1 MIHKNIHIGNI
12 NVSDTYGNVVHI
24 NNNINSLYSSTSS
37 MYKLY
42 DGNGYKIPFSFS
54 YGRCVVVG
62 GVIDTNFKFNT
73 DDVVFGFENCEY
85 DTLTNIT
92 STATINNILTAYQT
106 TVSGTNDQLVADTK
120 IRNNGVVNHTLTGLP
135 SHPLSNEDALTNE
148 YDAIANYE
156 YLSFKTN
163 QLKDEFI
170 DYAKSFA
177 NPKDALVVAYNN
189 NGKSVDFKISESQLS
204 TRDKERNKLT
214 VVIIGTLV
222 SHIGES
228 VLESKLYIKHSAQQ
242 TPETL
247 QKQSVAARASTGKD
261 GDAQCSI
268 NVMFLAVADVDINE
282 LYTVYMDC
290 GGNVGAASITVLCG
304 EVIDY
309 DN

>member
-1 MIHKNIHIGNI
+1 MILKNIHIGNI

-24 NNNINSLYSSTSS
+24 NNNINPLYLSTSS

-54 YGRCVVVG
+54 YGECVVADG
-62 GVIDTNFKFNT
+62 AINTNFTFDT
-73 DDVVFGFENCEY
+73 DDVVFGFDNCEY
-85 DTLTNIT
+85 STLTSIT

-106 TVSGTNDQLVADTK
+106 TVSGTNGQSIGDAK
-120 IRNNGVVNHTLTGLP
+120 IRNAGIVNHTLTGLP
-135 SHPLSNEDALTNE
+135 QHPLSNKDILTNE

-170 DYAKSFA
+170 DYANSFA

-189 NGKSVDFKISESQLS
+189 NGKSVDFEISESQLS
-204 TRDKERNKLT
+204 TKDKERNKLT

-228 VLESKLYIKHSAQQ
+228 DLSAKLYIKSNTQQ
-242 TPETL
+242 TPKEL
-247 QKQSVAARASTGKD
+247 QRQNVAARASTGKD
-261 GDAQCSI
+261 GKAQCSI
-268 NVMFLAVADVDINE
+268 NVMFLAVTDVDINKS
-282 LYTVYMDC
+282 YTVYMDC
-290 GGNVGAASITVLCG
+290 GGSVGAASIVVLCG

-309 DN
+309 GN

>member
-1 MIHKNIHIGNI
+1 MILENIHIGNI

-24 NNNINSLYSSTSS
+24 NNNINSLYLSTSS

-54 YGRCVVVG
+54 YGKCVAVD
-62 GVIDTNFKFNT
+62 GVIDTNFKFDT
-73 DDVVFGFENCEY
+73 DDVVFNFDNCEY
-85 DTLTNIT
+85 DTLTNII

-106 TVSGTNDQLVADTK
+106 TVSGVNDQRVADTK
-120 IRNNGVVNHTLTGLP
+120 IRNNSVVNHTLTGLP
-135 SHPLSNEDALTNE
+135 QHPLSNKDTLTNE

-156 YLSFKTN
+156 YLSFKAN

-170 DYAKSFA
+170 DYAKSFT

-189 NGKSVDFKISESQLS
+189 NGVSVDFKISESQLS
-204 TRDKERNKLT
+204 IKDKERNKLT

-222 SHIGES
+222 SHIGERELDS
-228 VLESKLYIKHSAQQ
+228 ILYIKSNTQQ
-242 TPETL
+242 TLEEL
-247 QKQSVAARASTGKD
+247 QKQHVGARASTGKG
-261 GDAQCSI
+261 GDAECSI
-268 NVMFLAVADVDINE
+268 NVMFLAVKDVDINE

>member
-1 MIHKNIHIGNI
+1 MILENIHIGNI

-24 NNNINSLYSSTSS
+24 NNNINSLYISTSS

-54 YGRCVVVG
+54 YGKCVVVDG
-62 GVIDTNFKFNT
+62 AIDTNFKFDT
-73 DDVVFGFENCEY
+73 SGVMFGFENCEY
-85 DTLTNIT
+85 NTLTNII

-106 TVSGTNDQLVADTK
+106 TVSGTNNQLIVDTK
-120 IRNNGVVNHTLTGLP
+120 IRNAGIVTHTLTGLP
-135 SHPLSNEDALTNE
+135 QHALSNEETLTNE

-156 YLSFKTN
+156 YLSFKAN
-163 QLKDEFI
+163 QLKNEFI

-189 NGKSVDFKISESQLS
+189 NGKSVDFEISESQLS
-204 TRDKERNKLT
+204 IKDKEKNKLT

-222 SHIGES
+222 SHIGERE
-228 VLESKLYIKHSAQQ
+228 LYPKLYIKHSTQQ
-242 TPETL
+242 TPDTL
-247 QKQSVAARASTGKD
+247 QEQHVKTYASTGKD
-261 GDAQCSI
+261 GDAECSI
-268 NVMFLAVADVDINE
+268 NVMFLAATDVDINK
-282 LYTVYMDC
+282 LYTVYMEC
-290 GGNVGAASITVLCG
+290 EGNVGAASITVLCG

>member
-1 MIHKNIHIGNI
+1 MILENTHIGNI

-24 NNNINSLYSSTSS
+24 NNNINSLYLSTSS

-54 YGRCVVVG
+54 YGECVVVD
-62 GVIDTNFKFNT
+62 GVIDTKFKFDT
-73 DDVVFGFENCEY
+73 GDVVFGFDNCEY
-85 DTLTNIT
+85 GTLTSIT

-106 TVSGTNDQLVADTK
+106 TVSGANDQSIVDTK
-120 IRNNGVVNHTLTGLP
+120 IRNTGVVNHTLTGLP
-135 SHPLSNEDALTNE
+135 QHPLSDKDPLTNE

-170 DYAKSFA
+170 DYANSFA

-189 NGKSVDFKISESQLS
+189 NGKSVDFEISESQLS
-204 TRDKERNKLT
+204 TKDKERNKLT

-228 VLESKLYIKHSAQQ
+228 ELYPKLYIKHSTQQ
-242 TPETL
+242 TPKML
-247 QKQSVAARASTGKD
+247 QEQHVKTYASTGGK
-261 GDAQCSI
+261 GDAECSI
-268 NVMFLAVADVDINE
+268 NVMFLAVTDVDINKS
-282 LYTVYMDC
+282 YTVYMDC
-290 GGNVGAASITVLCG
+290 GGSVGAASIAVLCG

-309 DN
+309 GN

>member
-73 DDVVFGFENCEY
+73 DDVVFNFENCEY
-85 DTLTNIT
+85 DTLINIT

-106 TVSGTNDQLVADTK
+106 TVSGSNNQLVADTK
-120 IRNNGVVNHTLTGLP
+120 IRNNGVVNHTLTSLP
-135 SHPLSNEDALTNE
+135 SHPLSNENALTNE

-222 SHIGES
+222 SYIGES
-228 VLESKLYIKHSAQQ
+228 DLYSKLYIKHSAQQ
-242 TPETL
+242 TPEML
-247 QKQSVAARASTGKD
+247 QEQHVKARASTGDK
-261 GDAQCSI
+261 GDAECSI
-268 NVMFLAVADVDINE
+268 NVMFLAVKDVDVNK

-290 GGNVGAASITVLCG
+290 GGNIGAASITVLCG

-309 DN
+309 GN

>member
-1 MIHKNIHIGNI
+1 MILKNIHIGNI

-24 NNNINSLYSSTSS
+24 NNNINSLYLSTSS

-54 YGRCVVVG
+54 YGECVVVDG
-62 GVIDTNFKFNT
+62 AINTDFKFDT
-73 DDVVFGFENCEY
+73 GDVVFGFDNCEY
-85 DTLTNIT
+85 STLTSIT

-106 TVSGTNDQLVADTK
+106 TVSGANDQSIVDTK
-120 IRNNGVVNHTLTGLP
+120 IRNTGVVNHTLTGLP
-135 SHPLSNEDALTNE
+135 QHLLSNKDPLTNE

-170 DYAKSFA
+170 GYANSFA

-189 NGKSVDFKISESQLS
+189 NGKSVDFEISESQLS
-204 TRDKERNKLT
+204 TKDKERKQLT

-222 SHIGES
+222 SYIGES
-228 VLESKLYIKHSAQQ
+228 ELYPKLYIKHSTQQ
-242 TPETL
+242 TPKML
-247 QKQSVAARASTGKD
+247 QEQHVKTYASTGKG
-261 GDAQCSI
+261 GDAECSI
-268 NVMFLAVADVDINE
+268 NVMFLAVTDVDINKS
-282 LYTVYMDC
+282 YTVYMDC
-290 GGNVGAASITVLCG
+290 GGSVGAASIVVLCG

-309 DN
+309 GN